1 MRAITIPR
9 FGGPEVLELYEGEDP
24 TPKPGQVAIDVAFAG
39 VNYAEVLYR
48 RGAVDVELPFIPNIE
63 VAGHVRSLGEGVEG
77 LAAGDLV
84 AGLTIVD
91 GGGYAEVAATDAR
104 LVRPVA
110 WPEAPTS
117 RSPPSFLQLVG
128 SRPPSPPARERELLT
143 TRRIERRFQAPHG

>member
-24 TPKPGQVAIDVAFAG
+24 TPKPGQVAI
-39 VNYAEVLYR
+39 
-48 RGAVDVELPFIPNIE
+48 
-63 VAGHVRSLGEGVEG
+63 EG